1 MQYRDERDALRG
13 RVEGL
18 EEQLAAA
25 RKELEDRRDDDRTA
39 RVEQIERQMA
49 EARRVLD
56 QLGRELDAVRGRPKR
71 SLAVPLLVAAT
82 VLAGAAVAALMLGR
96 SSSEVSFVPLPPVAP
111 TLVQIPPPAPEPS
124 SEPEPPTPA
133 SPSPERRTRTA
144 SATWKATVTRATGL
158 PLAAGAACT
167 VEAKLAS
174 PGDDVDVS
182 ELQVLC
188 GGKPI
193 YRSTDPLNGM
203 SMFRSSVEEDSGSSP
218 GTYLYAISYE
228 DKGDRAGSRAEI
240 SLDSIRKVGAVW
252 SDSAPAYRVE
262 LKLPYQSAPVQGEP
276 LLDATSRALRRSARV
291 TSSTGPSPVKAGAR
305 CTLRA
310 SPLAR
315 AGMCLTRLECGGRVI
330 YGEGTTGVSECTVES
345 NQVVRV
351 HDGSTTPN
359 GGDPAFELD
368 LATGKVIVQDETK
381 TGAWTTLVQL
391 DPSG

>member
-25 RKELEDRRDDDRTA
+25 KKELDERRDDDRAA

-71 SLAVPLLVAAT
+71 SLAVPLLVAAG
-82 VLAGAAVAALMLGR
+82 VLAGAAIAAMLLGR
-96 SSSEVSFVPLPPVAP
+96 SASQATYVPPPPMAPTVAP
-111 TLVQIPPPAPEPS
+111 TPSPTPQPPP
-124 SEPEPPTPA
+124 EPEPPSPA
-133 SPSPERRTRTA
+133 SPPPEVPMRTA

-158 PLAAGAACT
+158 PLAPGAACT

-174 PGDDVDVS
+174 PGHHVDVS

-193 YRSTDPLNGM
+193 YHSTDPLNGM

-262 LKLPYQSAPVQGEP
+262 LKLPYQSAPVRGEP
-276 LLDATSRALRRSARV
+276 LLDATSRSLRRSARV
-291 TSSTGPSPVKAGAR
+291 TGATGPSPVKAGAR
-305 CTLRA
+305 CMLRA

-315 AGMCLTRLECGGRVI
+315 AGKCLTRLECGGRMI

-345 NQVVRV
+345 DQVVRV
-351 HDGSTTPN
+351 HDGNTTPN
-359 GGDPAFELD
+359 GGDPAFALD
-368 LATGKVIVQDETK
+368 LATGKVSVRDETK
-381 TGAWTTLVQL
+381 SGAWTISVQL
-391 DPSG
+391 DPTG